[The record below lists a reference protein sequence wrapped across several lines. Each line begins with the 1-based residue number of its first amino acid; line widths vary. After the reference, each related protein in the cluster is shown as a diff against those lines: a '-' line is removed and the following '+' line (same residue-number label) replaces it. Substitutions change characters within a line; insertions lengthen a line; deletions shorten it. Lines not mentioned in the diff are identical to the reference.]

1 MINSWTIP
9 PKTVRDG
16 ETVVYT
22 FIEATD
28 TIQVYNNVPTLCGP
42 REYTVWNSDG
52 SAIANNWVSVSA

>member
-1 MINSWTIP
+1 M
-9 PKTVRDG
+9 RDG

-42 REYTVWNSDG
+42 RKYTICNSDG